1 MGNNAAVALGL
12 RYLHAILSSP
22 LKAAG
27 RQGRDWKPGFAP
39 NTGAGQAP
47 SSGAGLRFLP
57 GKARRE
63 PGPPPPSLGA
73 TGFRPLW
80 ARPPWKR
87 TSTSTRASPF
97 ADGELGTGEHH
108 LQPQRWHLR
117 ISVP

>member
-1 MGNNAAVALGL
+1 MHHARSSPTCANSTQDSNKTHLAQMGNNAAVALGL

-73 TGFRPLW
+73 TGFRPL
-80 ARPPWKR
+80 
-87 TSTSTRASPF
+87 
-97 ADGELGTGEHH
+97 
-108 LQPQRWHLR
+108 
-117 ISVP
+117 